1 MKKTRHT
8 EGSLPTAITIKIQR
22 RLPSLSLY
30 QPHPQH
36 FLRLQRCNDSLESGV
51 RHCERRITNRS
62 GSIGTQAPPSE
73 IQHGHHNLGI
83 RSWSLN
89 SVNLSVH
96 SNFLTENIP
105 LFSRKFTKQ
114 MTSEERLRQ
123 RVIEE
128 MKETWKNEDE
138 DDNIEEQTLLKR
150 FLNQI
155 RSFPERVQPYFTG
168 FIERLREK
176 IAHYRMKPKK
186 VDSKSE
192 IEKASSENLL
202 SKITSEIKEA
212 LDKGHKKDENENEDE
227 DTHLLQH

>member
-1 MKKTRHT
+1 
-8 EGSLPTAITIKIQR
+8 
-22 RLPSLSLY
+22 
-30 QPHPQH
+30 
-36 FLRLQRCNDSLESGV
+36 
-51 RHCERRITNRS
+51 
-62 GSIGTQAPPSE
+62 
-73 IQHGHHNLGI
+73 
-83 RSWSLN
+83 
-89 SVNLSVH
+89 
-96 SNFLTENIP
+96 
-105 LFSRKFTKQ
+105 
-114 MTSEERLRQ
+114 MTSEEMLRQ

-150 FLNQI
+150 FLNQM

-212 LDKGHKKDENENEDE
+212 LDKGHKKEENENEDE